1 MTRIASYI
9 FVAQLIACVSAQE
22 RSMRS
27 LAADIAS
34 AENKLPHRTIAVL
47 LPQTRGLSDA
57 AEAEQLTD
65 RLIHE
70 LVRTS
75 NLKVAER
82 SRLGDV
88 LKEKELAQSGIAEPA
103 VAAKLG
109 RLLTVDAVLIGTLTG
124 SADKTEVFLRLVD
137 SGTALIIHTARAEVL
152 PSGRAVRTATPLP
165 TAQAAHPVN
174 VADPAAN
181 NTNTSV
187 THETQPRRTE
197 VSLPGG
203 ANTGKVETEAE
214 PSGKLVDVAYRKA
227 GPGGYHQVIGRI
239 ANTGS
244 VKLLDPR
251 VSLQLFDRRKNLIGG
266 SACVSPDQAIAP
278 GSKLPF
284 SCLFKP
290 AADYSFY
297 EALLDTSARFSAS
310 RATELSAA
318 NLRFRRDAGSIS
330 GDYQLSGQ
338 LTNREDY
345 TVTYPRV
352 LLSLF
357 DANGRFI
364 GSASGFTV
372 KKELAPG
379 ESSPF
384 VVTVYAY
391 ALHGKVVRYE
401 AFYSALLSRR

>member
-1 MTRIASYI
+1 MTRIAAYI

-57 AEAEQLTD
+57 AEGEQLTD

-82 SRLGDV
+82 SRLGEV
-88 LKEKELAQSGIAEPA
+88 LKEKELAQSGIVEPA

-124 SADKTEVFLRLVD
+124 SVDKTEIFLRLVD
-137 SGTALIIHTARAEVL
+137 SGTALIIHTARAEIL
-152 PSGRAVRTATPLP
+152 PAGRAIQPVPAAGLVAEKQPVVDTAGTAVQNE
-165 TAQAAHPVN
+165 AQA
-174 VADPAAN
+174 
-181 NTNTSV
+181 
-187 THETQPRRTE
+187 RRIE
-197 VSLPGG
+197 VRLPGG
-203 ANTGKVETEAE
+203 ANTGKVETEPEA
-214 PSGKLVDVAYRKA
+214 SGKLVDVAYRKA

-239 ANTGS
+239 ANTGNI
-244 VKLLDPR
+244 KLLDPR
-251 VSLQLFDRRKNLIGG
+251 VSLQLFDRQKNLIGG

-290 AADYSFY
+290 APDYSYY
-297 EALLDTSARFSAS
+297 EAVLDTSARFSAS

-318 NLRFRRDAGSIS
+318 SLRFRRDAGSIS

-345 TVTYPRV
+345 AVTYPRV

-391 ALHGKVVRYE
+391 ALHGKPVRYE

>member
-1 MTRIASYI
+1 MTRAATYLVTALL
-9 FVAQLIACVSAQE
+9 FACATSQE
-22 RSMRS
+22 RAVRS
-27 LAADIAS
+27 LAQDIAS

-57 AEAEQLTD
+57 AEAEQFTD

-70 LVRTS
+70 LVSAS

-82 SRLGDV
+82 SRLGEV

-124 SADKTEVFLRLVD
+124 SAGKTEVFLRLVD
-137 SGTALIIHTARAEVL
+137 SGTALIIHTARAEIL
-152 PSGRAVRTATPLP
+152 PGGRAVLATSAAIPATATAPVVN
-165 TAQAAHPVN
+165 TADTAGQ
-174 VADPAAN
+174 
-181 NTNTSV
+181 S
-187 THETQPRRTE
+187 ETESRRIE
-197 VSLPGG
+197 AKLSSG
-203 ANTGKVETEAE
+203 ANTGKVETEGE

-244 VKLLDPR
+244 VRLLDPR
-251 VSLQLFDRRKNLIGG
+251 VSLQLFDRGKNLIGG
-266 SACVSPDQAIAP
+266 SACVSPDQAIQP
-278 GSKLPF
+278 GGKLPF

-297 EALLDTSARFSAS
+297 EAVLDTSARFSAS
-310 RATELSAA
+310 RATELTAT

-330 GDYQLSGQ
+330 GDFQLSGR
-338 LTNREDY
+338 LTNREEY

-352 LLSLF
+352 LLSMF

-372 KKELAPG
+372 RKELAPG

-384 VVTVYAY
+384 IITVYAY
-391 ALHGKVVRYE
+391 ALHGKPVRYE